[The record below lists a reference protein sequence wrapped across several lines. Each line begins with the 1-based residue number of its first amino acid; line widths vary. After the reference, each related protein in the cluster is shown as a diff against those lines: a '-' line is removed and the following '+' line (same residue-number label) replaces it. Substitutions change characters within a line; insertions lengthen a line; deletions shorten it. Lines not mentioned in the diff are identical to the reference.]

1 MIMKEM
7 ILVLLLK
14 LSDGS
19 LALVVGDAA
28 GSAEWLVS
36 QPQTMHSAIADS
48 CVQSTGYL
56 CPNAERFQATSIL
69 YTAKAPPA
77 GYG

>member
-1 MIMKEM
+1 MIMNEM

-36 QPQTMHSAIADS
+36 QPQNYA
-48 CVQSTGYL
+48 L
-56 CPNAERFQATSIL
+56 CYCRFVRPEYWIPLSQRGKIPGS
-69 YTAKAPPA
+69 
-77 GYG
+77 